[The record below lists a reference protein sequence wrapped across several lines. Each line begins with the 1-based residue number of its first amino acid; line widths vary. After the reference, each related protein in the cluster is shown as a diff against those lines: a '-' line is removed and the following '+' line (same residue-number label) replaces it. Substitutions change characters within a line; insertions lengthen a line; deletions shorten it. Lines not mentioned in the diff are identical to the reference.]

1 MMALSALFLLPF
13 ALAQDALFLPSP
25 SIGQREMITLALGTS
40 TAVALVLALNLV
52 ATAGPVFASQM
63 AYSQTLAGIAWG
75 MILLGESLS
84 PVAWGSLALV
94 IVGFWLVEPKRA
106 GDDFRITLR
115 MREDK

>member
-1 MMALSALFLLPF
+1 MALSALFVLPF
-13 ALAQDALFLPSP
+13 AASHDALFLPSAFF
-25 SIGQREMITLALGTS
+25 GQREVITVALGVS
-40 TAVALVLALNLV
+40 TAAALVLALDLV

-75 MILLGESLS
+75 MLLLGERLS
-84 PVAWGSLALV
+84 PLAWASLALV

-115 MREDK
+115 MRGGK